1 MSTAPATLPGAF
13 VSKLPFTDE
22 HEIFRSQARRF
33 FENEVA
39 PMQAAWDDARITP
52 RAIWLRAGELGFLCP
67 RVPEAYG
74 GMGADFLF
82 SAILSEEQVR
92 AGAIAP
98 MISLQSDVVAPY
110 LVHYGTEEQKQRYL
124 PGMVSGR
131 TIMAIAMTEPSGGSD
146 LQAIRTVARKT
157 GDGYVISG
165 QKTFISNGIN
175 ADAVIVA
182 CKTDSSAGARGISL
196 FLVDADAKGFARGR
210 NLKKL
215 GQHGCDT
222 AELFFD
228 DVQVPATALL
238 GGAEGRGFA
247 QLMDRL
253 AEERLMASIA
263 SVAMIDRALAMT
275 ITYVKDRR
283 AFGQRVMDFQ
293 NTRFKLAEAKT
304 EAVVLHVF
312 LERCI
317 ADFMQGSLDAATS
330 AMLKYWSTEQQCA
343 IVDDCVQ
350 LHGGYGYILDFPIA
364 RMWLDGRITKIY
376 GGANEI
382 MKDIV
387 GRTMSGRKPK

>member
-1 MSTAPATLPGAF
+1 MSAAGTAPGTF
-13 VSKLPFTDE
+13 VSKLPYTAE
-22 HEIFRSQARRF
+22 HAIFRDQARRF
-33 FENEVA
+33 FETEVA
-39 PMQAAWDDARITP
+39 PKQAEWDEAKLTP
-52 RAIWLRAGELGFLCP
+52 RSIWRRAGELGFLCP

-82 SAILSEEQVR
+82 SAILTEEQVR

-98 MISLQSDVVAPY
+98 MISLQSDVIAPY
-110 LVHYGTEEQKQRYL
+110 LALYGTEAQKQRYL
-124 PGMVSGR
+124 PGMVSGE
-131 TIMAIAMTEPSGGSD
+131 IIASLAMTEPSGGSD

-157 GDGYVISG
+157 AKGYAISG

-175 ADAVIVA
+175 ADMAIVA
-182 CKTDSSAGARGISL
+182 CKTDASAGARGINL
-196 FLVDADAKGFARGR
+196 FLVDAVAKGFAKGR

-228 DVQVPATALL
+228 EVEVSEEALL
-238 GGAEGRGFA
+238 GGTEGRGFA

-275 ITYVKDRR
+275 IQYVKDRR
-283 AFGQRVMDFQ
+283 AFGQRVIDFQ
-293 NTRFKLAEAKT
+293 NTRFKLAEGKT
-304 EAVVLHVF
+304 EALVLRVF

-317 ADFMQGSLDAATS
+317 ADFMAGNLDAATA

-387 GRTMSGRKPK
+387 GRTLAGRNSR

>member
-1 MSTAPATLPGAF
+1 MSAVAHSVSGAF
-13 VSKLPFTDE
+13 VSKLPYSPE
-22 HEIFRSQARRF
+22 HEIFRAQARRF
-33 FENEVA
+33 FETEVA
-39 PMQAAWDDARITP
+39 PMQAEWDTARITP
-52 RAIWLRAGELGFLCP
+52 RSIWKRAGELGFLCP

-74 GMGADFLF
+74 GMGTDFLF
-82 SAILSEEQVR
+82 SAILTEEQVR

-98 MISLQSDVVAPY
+98 MISLQSDVIAPY
-110 LVHYGTEEQKQRYL
+110 IVLYGTEEQKTRYL
-124 PGMVSGR
+124 PKMTSGDC
-131 TIMAIAMTEPSGGSD
+131 IASIAMTEPSGGSD
-146 LQAIRTVARKT
+146 LQAIRTIARKE
-157 GDGYVISG
+157 GDHYLISG

-175 ADAVIVA
+175 ADMVIVA
-182 CKTDSSAGARGISL
+182 CKTDAGAGAKGMSL
-196 FLVDADAKGFARGR
+196 FLVDTDAPGFSRGR

-228 DVQVPATALL
+228 NVRVPQTALL
-238 GGAEGRGFA
+238 GGEEGRGFA

-253 AEERLMASIA
+253 VEERLMASIA
-263 SVAMIDRALAMT
+263 SAAMIDRALGMT
-275 ITYVKDRR
+275 IQYVKDRK
-283 AFGQRVMDFQ
+283 AFGQRIIDFQ

-304 EAVVLHVF
+304 EAMVVRVF
-312 LERCI
+312 LEACI
-317 ADFMQGSLDAATS
+317 ADFMEGRLDAATS

-350 LHGGYGYILDFPIA
+350 LHGGYGYILDYPIA

-387 GRTMSGRKPK
+387 GRTLGGRNAR

>member
-1 MSTAPATLPGAF
+1 MSGAVAPDTF
-13 VSKLPFTDE
+13 VSRLPFTAE
-22 HEIFRSQARRF
+22 HTIFREQARRF
-33 FENEVA
+33 FESEVA
-39 PMQAAWDDARITP
+39 PKQAVWDEAHITP
-52 RAIWLRAGELGFLCP
+52 RTIWRRAGELGFLCP

-82 SAILSEEQVR
+82 SLILTEEQVR

-98 MISLQSDVVAPY
+98 MISLQSDVIAPY
-110 LVHYGTEEQKQRYL
+110 IVRYGTEAQKQRYL
-124 PGMVSGR
+124 PGMVSGE
-131 TIMAIAMTEPSGGSD
+131 IIASIAMTEPSGGSD
-146 LQAIRTVARKT
+146 LQAIRTTARKSAN
-157 GDGYVISG
+157 GYAISG

-175 ADAVIVA
+175 ADMVIIA
-182 CKTDSSAGARGISL
+182 CKTDTNAGARGVSL
-196 FLVDADAKGFARGR
+196 LLVDTNCKGFSRGR

-228 DVQVPATALL
+228 GVEVGEDALL
-238 GGAEGRGFA
+238 GGTEGRGFA

-263 SVAMIDRALAMT
+263 SVAMIERALAMT
-275 ITYVKDRR
+275 IQYVKDRK
-283 AFGQRVMDFQ
+283 AFGQRVIDFQ
-293 NTRFKLAEAKT
+293 NTRFKLAEGKT
-304 EAVVLHVF
+304 EALVLRVF

-317 ADFMQGSLDAATS
+317 ADFMDGSLDAATA

-343 IVDDCVQ
+343 IIDECLQ

-364 RMWLDGRITKIY
+364 RMWVDGRITKIY

-387 GRTMSGRKPK
+387 GRTLSAPR

>member
-1 MSTAPATLPGAF
+1 MSTARTAAPDEFA
-13 VSKLPFTDE
+13 SQLPFTEE
-22 HEIFRSQARRF
+22 HEIFRNQARRF
-33 FENEVA
+33 FETELLPRQDEFDA
-39 PMQAAWDDARITP
+39 ARITP
-52 RAIWLRAGELGFLCP
+52 RDIWRRIGELGFLCP
-67 RVPEAYG
+67 RVPETYG

-82 SAILSEEQVR
+82 GMILSQEQMR
-92 AGAIAP
+92 SGAFAP
-98 MISLQSDVVAPY
+98 MISLQSEVIAPY
-110 LVHYGTEEQKQRYL
+110 LFSYGTEAQKKRYL
-124 PGMVSGR
+124 PGMVTGEV
-131 TIMAIAMTEPSGGSD
+131 IAAIAMTEPSGGSD
-146 LQAIRTVARKT
+146 LQAIRTTAKRT
-157 GDGYVISG
+157 GGGYALSG

-175 ADAVIVA
+175 ADLIIVA
-182 CKTDSSAGARGISL
+182 CKTDVSAGARGISL
-196 FLVDADAKGFARGR
+196 FLVDANAKGFSRGR

-228 DVQVPATALL
+228 DVVVPEEALL
-238 GGAEGRGFA
+238 GGVEGRGFA

-253 AEERLMASIA
+253 VEERLMAAVNSM
-263 SVAMIDRALAMT
+263 AMIDRALAMT
-275 ITYVKDRR
+275 IQYVKDRR
-283 AFGQRVMDFQ
+283 AFGQRVIDFQ

-304 EAVVLHVF
+304 EAWVLRVF

-317 ADFMQGSLDAATS
+317 ADFMEGRLDAATA

-343 IVDDCVQ
+343 IIDDCLQ

-387 GRTMSGRKPK
+387 GRSLVGRNAR